1 MTAQILD
8 GKATAAA
15 IKSDLTARVA
25 ALKEKGVTPGLGTIL
40 VGSDPGSQKYV
51 SRQAPRL
58 RRGGHRLHP
67 A

>member
-25 ALKEKGVTPGLGTIL
+25 AL
-40 VGSDPGSQKYV
+40 
-51 SRQAPRL
+51 
-58 RRGGHRLHP
+58 RRR